1 MNWTEPKSPTDGESY
16 YDHVKCVSPLGLI
29 KIEWKSWKESP
40 SYDVSLDDNWIGQE
54 NSLKE
59 AKKLALD
66 YLTVVNITLNKFL
79 EL

>member
-1 MNWTEPKSPTDGESY
+1 MNWTEPKPPTDGESY
-16 YDHVKCVSPLGLI
+16 YDHVKCETPLGLI

>member
-29 KIEWKSWKESP
+29 KIEWKSWKESD
-40 SYDVSLDDNWIGQE
+40 SYSTMLNEEYIGDYLNLE
-54 NSLKE
+54 E
-59 AKKLALD
+59 AKAMVKLHLISKTRE
-66 YLTVVNITLNKFL
+66 LIKFL